1 MPRENSEPAGGGF
14 ERREYRRVRLIT
26 QVQCAALGRKDAL
39 VTRDVSLGG
48 LPIGTKKPY
57 PANAEIDVSFSLPFA
72 ASHIF
77 CRGQV
82 SYTIEGRCLGV
93 RFLEMSEESH
103 LALKQFVAEAN

>member
-1 MPRENSEPAGGGF
+1 MPQENSEPARRGF
-14 ERREYRRVRLIT
+14 GRREYRRVRLIT

-48 LPIGTKKPY
+48 LLIVTKKPY

-72 ASHIF
+72 DLPVC

-82 SYTIEGRCLGV
+82 SYTIKGCCLGV

-103 LALKQFVAEAN
+103 LALKQFVAKAN

>member
-1 MPRENSEPAGGGF
+1 MPQENSERARRGF
-14 ERREYRRVRLIT
+14 ERREYRRVGLIT

-48 LPIGTKKPY
+48 LLIVTKKPY
-57 PANAEIDVSFSLPFA
+57 PANSEIDVLFSLPFA
-72 ASHIF
+72 GPHIF

-82 SYTIEGRCLGV
+82 SYTIKGCCLGV

-103 LALKQFVAEAN
+103 LALKQFVAKAN